1 MKKNAVLSS
10 RCNAREQTRLLNG
23 SLPKLETLS
32 ELKTGFLKQN
42 YIMQSF
48 RYFVAVGVGA
58 AIALS
63 LIEPGATKDAPSLP
77 QNGKDDFCL
86 EEAKPESQNPE
97 VLPGKVWSKVN
108 CSLVADKKPLATDIS
123 LGKIEFT
130 SDSPPVTP
138 GETNPLAKIKVG
150 EELSTTYFGKLPQT
164 ETSNHS
170 AKADSATNS
179 QELTTAAMTR
189 ENQPTS
195 VNVEPTRA
203 NSSASEKPQTTQT
216 PSNVVNSKS
225 PQPNSLLTNSQAL
238 KPVQDNLNQPIQL
251 PEKPQIAQAAPGRNP
266 STSAPEYLNPSANPL
281 LFPTRSEEVQIKNS
295 QVITLEQ
302 AIELGRRNNRDL
314 QGARLT
320 LERAQFALQEA
331 SASQFPTAGLVLDFS
346 RNDSASAR
354 IGNFNPLDPLVNRS
368 TVSTSFN
375 GALQLSYDLYTAGI
389 RPATIRA
396 AEKQL
401 RFQQLEVESISE
413 GIRLSVTRAY
423 YNLQEADAQT
433 RISEAAV
440 ANAAQILRDT
450 QLQEQA
456 GLGTR
461 FDVLQTQV
469 SLANASQDLTRAR
482 SQQRIS
488 RRQIV
493 QLLSLAQNVD
503 VSAVPTIVEAGTW
516 ELSLEQ
522 TIVLALKNRAEL
534 EQQLVQRDISEQ
546 RRRIALGANRP
557 QASLTATY
565 NVLGILNDGAGPA
578 QGFALGARLQWSL
591 YDGGVARA
599 RARQETTNIAIAE
612 NTFASQRDEIRFDVE
627 QAFSQLNA
635 NRENIQTAS
644 FALQAAE
651 ESLRLA
657 RLRFGAGV
665 GTNTDVINQLTE
677 LTRAQVN
684 RLSAVLDYNRALADL
699 QRAVSNLPDSNL
711 FDLP

>member
-1 MKKNAVLSS
+1 
-10 RCNAREQTRLLNG
+10 
-23 SLPKLETLS
+23 
-32 ELKTGFLKQN
+32 
-42 YIMQSF
+42 MQSF
-48 RYFVAVGVGA
+48 RYFVAIGVGA

-63 LIEPGATKDAPSLP
+63 LIEPGAAKDASSLP
-77 QNGKDDFCL
+77 QNGKDASCL
-86 EEAKPESQNPE
+86 EDSELASQTPALLSNIWSKVHCSLEADNKPLVIKTQESANSPKTDSTANNQVVSTTTQEKPASAIVEPKKASFLINQTPSQADNSNLPSQATIEPKSTVGSE
-97 VLPGKVWSKVN
+97 VLPAQN
-108 CSLVADKKPLATDIS
+108 
-123 LGKIEFT
+123 
-130 SDSPPVTP
+130 
-138 GETNPLAKIKVG
+138 NIK
-150 EELSTTYFGKLPQT
+150 
-164 ETSNHS
+164 
-170 AKADSATNS
+170 
-179 QELTTAAMTR
+179 
-189 ENQPTS
+189 QPT
-195 VNVEPTRA
+195 
-203 NSSASEKPQTTQT
+203 
-216 PSNVVNSKS
+216 
-225 PQPNSLLTNSQAL
+225 
-238 KPVQDNLNQPIQL
+238 QL
-251 PEKPQIAQAAPGRNP
+251 PKNSQIAQAAPPARNP
-266 STSAPEYLNPSANPL
+266 STPAPAYLNPSANPL

-314 QGARLT
+314 EAARLT
-320 LERAQFALQEA
+320 LERTQFALQEA
-331 SASQFPTAGLVLDFS
+331 NASQFPTAGVVLDFS
-346 RNDSASAR
+346 RSESASAR
-354 IGNFNPLDPLVNRS
+354 ISNAANVDPTLAPLLNRNQ
-368 TVSTSFN
+368 VSTSFN
-375 GALQLSYDLYTAGI
+375 GALQLSYDLYTSGV

-396 AEKQL
+396 AEKQV
-401 RFQQLEVESISE
+401 RFQELEVERISE
-413 GIRLSVTRAY
+413 GTRLNVTRAY

-469 SLANASQDLTRAR
+469 SLANASQDLTRSR

-493 QLLSLAQNVD
+493 QLLSLAQDAD

-546 RRRIALGANRP
+546 RRTIALGAVRP

-565 NVLGILNDGAGPA
+565 NVLGIVDDGAGPS
-578 QGFALGARLQWSL
+578 QGLALGARLQWNFF
-591 YDGGVARA
+591 DGGAARA

-612 NTFASQRDEIRFDVE
+612 TTFASQRDQVRFDVE
-627 QAFSQLNA
+627 QAFFSLNA

-644 FALQAAE
+644 FALQAAQ

-677 LTRAQVN
+677 VTRAQVN
-684 RLSAVLDYNRALADL
+684 QLRAVLDYNRALADL
-699 QRAVSNLPDSNL
+699 QRAVTNFPDSNL

>member
-1 MKKNAVLSS
+1 
-10 RCNAREQTRLLNG
+10 
-23 SLPKLETLS
+23 
-32 ELKTGFLKQN
+32 
-42 YIMQSF
+42 MQSF
-48 RYFVAVGVGA
+48 RYFVAIGVGA

-63 LIEPGATKDAPSLP
+63 LIEPGAANAPSLP
-77 QNGKDDFCL
+77 QNEQDSSCL
-86 EEAKPESQNPE
+86 EDALLASQTPA
-97 VLPGKVWSKVN
+97 LPSNVWSKVH
-108 CSLVADKKPLATDIS
+108 CSLADKKP
-123 LGKIEFT
+123 
-130 SDSPPVTP
+130 V
-138 GETNPLAKIKVG
+138 V
-150 EELSTTYFGKLPQT
+150 STTEGSGNSPKTDSTANNQLVSIATTQETQPTPASVEPIKTSSPTTQAD
-164 ETSNHS
+164 TSNLSHQ
-170 AKADSATNS
+170 ATS
-179 QELTTAAMTR
+179 
-189 ENQPTS
+189 
-195 VNVEPTRA
+195 EPKL
-203 NSSASEKPQTTQT
+203 SIVS
-216 PSNVVNSKS
+216 
-225 PQPNSLLTNSQAL
+225 SQAL
-238 KPVQDNLNQPIQL
+238 KPVQDNLKQAIQL
-251 PEKPQIAQAAPGRNP
+251 PNNRQIAQVTPPASNP
-266 STSAPEYLNPSANPL
+266 STPSSPAYLNPSANPL

-295 QVITLEQ
+295 QEITLDQ
-302 AIELGRRNNRDL
+302 AIELARRNNRDL
-314 QGARLT
+314 EAARLT
-320 LERAQFALQEA
+320 LERTQFALQEVN
-331 SASQFPTAGLVLDFS
+331 ASQFPTAGVVLDFS

-354 IGNFNPLDPLVNRS
+354 ISNAANIDPTLSPLLNRN

-375 GALQLSYDLYTAGI
+375 GALQLSYDLYTSGI

-396 AEKQL
+396 AENQV
-401 RFQQLEVESISE
+401 RFQQLEVERISE
-413 GIRLSVTRAY
+413 AIRLSVTRAY

-433 RISEAAV
+433 QISEAAV

-493 QLLSLAQNVD
+493 QLLSLAQDVD
-503 VSAVPTIVEAGTW
+503 VSAVRTITEAGTW

-522 TIVLALKNRAEL
+522 TILLALKNRAEL
-534 EQQLVQRDISEQ
+534 EQQLLQRDISEQ
-546 RRRIALGANRP
+546 RRRIALGSVRP

-565 NVLGILNDGAGPA
+565 NILGILNDGAGPS
-578 QGFALGARLQWSL
+578 QGLALGARLQWNFF
-591 YDGGVARA
+591 DGGAARA

-612 NTFASQRDEIRFDVE
+612 TTFANQRDQIRFDVE
-627 QAFSQLNA
+627 EAFSTLNA

-657 RLRFGAGV
+657 RLRFNAGV

-684 RLSAVLDYNRALADL
+684 RLRAVLDYNRALADL

>member
-1 MKKNAVLSS
+1 
-10 RCNAREQTRLLNG
+10 
-23 SLPKLETLS
+23 
-32 ELKTGFLKQN
+32 
-42 YIMQSF
+42 MQSF
-48 RYFVAVGVGA
+48 RYFVAIGVGA

-63 LIEPGATKDAPSLP
+63 LIEPGVAKDVPSLP
-77 QNGKDDFCL
+77 QNGKDGSCL
-86 EEAKPESQNPE
+86 DDAAFLASQAPEA
-97 VLPGKVWSKVN
+97 LPGNVWSKVH
-108 CSLVADKKPLATDIS
+108 CSLEVNKKPLVIKTEGSGNLPKTDSIANNQVVSTVAT
-123 LGKIEFT
+123 
-130 SDSPPVTP
+130 
-138 GETNPLAKIKVG
+138 
-150 EELSTTYFGKLPQT
+150 
-164 ETSNHS
+164 
-170 AKADSATNS
+170 S
-179 QELTTAAMTR
+179 QETKPASAI
-189 ENQPTS
+189 
-195 VNVEPTRA
+195 VEPIRA
-203 NSSASEKPQTTQT
+203 TSPTSEKPSTNQAPSQVSN
-216 PSNVVNSKS
+216 SNVLRQATIEPKISTVSS
-225 PQPNSLLTNSQAL
+225 VLL
-238 KPVQDNLNQPIQL
+238 PVQDNIKQPI
-251 PEKPQIAQAAPGRNP
+251 PAPDKSQIAQSAPPTNNP

-281 LFPTRSEEVQIKNS
+281 LFPTRSEEVQIRNS

-302 AIELGRRNNRDL
+302 AIELARRNNRDL

-320 LERAQFALQEA
+320 LERTQFALQEA

-346 RNDSASAR
+346 RNESASAR
-354 IGNFNPLDPLVNRS
+354 ISSAGNTDPTLAPLLNRDP
-368 TVSTSFN
+368 VSTSFN
-375 GALQLSYDLYTAGI
+375 GALQLSYDLYTSGI

-401 RFQQLEVESISE
+401 RFQQLEVERISE
-413 GIRLSVTRAY
+413 GLRLSVTRAY

-450 QLQEQA
+450 ELQERA
-456 GLGTR
+456 GLGTL
-461 FDVLQTQV
+461 FDVLQTRV

-522 TIVLALKNRAEL
+522 TIVLAFKNRAEL

-565 NVLGILNDGAGPA
+565 NVLGVLNDDAGPS
-578 QGFALGARLQWSL
+578 QGLALGARLQWNFF
-591 YDGGVARA
+591 DGGTARA

-612 NTFASQRDEIRFDVE
+612 NTFATQRNQIRFDVE

-684 RLSAVLDYNRALADL
+684 RLRAVLDYNRALGDL

>member
-1 MKKNAVLSS
+1 
-10 RCNAREQTRLLNG
+10 
-23 SLPKLETLS
+23 
-32 ELKTGFLKQN
+32 
-42 YIMQSF
+42 MQSF
-48 RYFVAVGVGA
+48 RYFVAIGVGA

-63 LIEPGATKDAPSLP
+63 LIEPGAAKDAPSLP
-77 QNGKDDFCL
+77 QNAKESSCL
-86 EEAKPESQNPE
+86 EDTGLASQTSA
-97 VLPGKVWSKVN
+97 LPSNVWSKVS
-108 CSLVADKKPLATDIS
+108 CSLEADNKPLVIETKESANSPKTD
-123 LGKIEFT
+123 
-130 SDSPPVTP
+130 
-138 GETNPLAKIKVG
+138 
-150 EELSTTYFGKLPQT
+150 STANNQVVSKTTQEKPA
-164 ETSNHS
+164 S
-170 AKADSATNS
+170 AI
-179 QELTTAAMTR
+179 
-189 ENQPTS
+189 
-195 VNVEPTRA
+195 VEPTK
-203 NSSASEKPQTTQT
+203 ASFLTNQT
-216 PSNVVNSKS
+216 PSQADNSNL
-225 PQPNSLLTNSQAL
+225 PRQATIEPKPSTVSSMVL
-238 KPVQDNLNQPIQL
+238 KPVQDNIKL
-251 PEKPQIAQAAPGRNP
+251 PTRLPDKSQIAQ
-266 STSAPEYLNPSANPL
+266 SAPPARNSSTPAPAYLNPSANPL

-314 QGARLT
+314 EAARLT
-320 LERAQFALQEA
+320 LERTRFALQEA
-331 SASQFPTAGLVLDFS
+331 NASQFPTAGVVLDFS
-346 RNDSASAR
+346 RNESASAR
-354 IGNFNPLDPLVNRS
+354 ISNAANIDPTLAPLLNRNA
-368 TVSTSFN
+368 VSTSFN
-375 GALQLSYDLYTAGI
+375 GALQLSYDLYTSGI

-396 AEKQL
+396 AEKQV
-401 RFQQLEVESISE
+401 RFQELEVERISE

-493 QLLSLAQNVD
+493 QLLSLAQDVD

-522 TIVLALKNRAEL
+522 TIVLAIKNRAEL
-534 EQQLVQRDISEQ
+534 EQQLLQRDISEQ
-546 RRRIALGANRP
+546 RRRIALGAVRP

-565 NVLGILNDGAGPA
+565 NVLGVLNDGAGPS
-578 QGFALGARLQWSL
+578 QGLALGARLQWNFF
-591 YDGGVARA
+591 DGGAARA
-599 RARQETTNIAIAE
+599 RAKQETTNIAIAE
-612 NTFASQRDEIRFDVE
+612 TTFASQRDQVRFDVE
-627 QAFSQLNA
+627 QAFATLDA
-635 NRENIQTAS
+635 NRINIQTAA
-644 FALQAAE
+644 FAQQAAE

-684 RLSAVLDYNRALADL
+684 RLRAVLDYNRALADL

>member
-1 MKKNAVLSS
+1 MQCSRAV
-10 RCNAREQTRLLNG
+10 RLLNS
-23 SLPKLETLS
+23 SLPKLGTLS

-48 RYFVAVGVGA
+48 RYFVAIGVGA

-63 LIEPGATKDAPSLP
+63 LIEPGAAKEAPSLP
-77 QNGKDDFCL
+77 QNGKDDSCL
-86 EEAKPESQNPE
+86 EDALLASQTPA
-97 VLPGKVWSKVN
+97 LPSNVWSKVH
-108 CSLVADKKPLATDIS
+108 CSLEADKKP
-123 LGKIEFT
+123 
-130 SDSPPVTP
+130 V
-138 GETNPLAKIKVG
+138 V
-150 EELSTTYFGKLPQT
+150 STTEGSGNSPKTDSTVNNQVVSIAT
-164 ETSNHS
+164 TQETQP
-170 AKADSATNS
+170 ASAT
-179 QELTTAAMTR
+179 
-189 ENQPTS
+189 
-195 VNVEPTRA
+195 VEPTKA
-203 NSSASEKPQTTQT
+203 SSLINQT
-216 PSNVVNSKS
+216 PSQADNSNLPRQATSEPKLS
-225 PQPNSLLTNSQAL
+225 TVSSQAL
-238 KPVQDNLNQPIQL
+238 KPVQDNLKQAIQL
-251 PEKPQIAQAAPGRNP
+251 PNNRQIAQSAPPASNP
-266 STSAPEYLNPSANPL
+266 STPAPAYLNPSANPL

-302 AIELGRRNNRDL
+302 AIELARRNNRDL
-314 QGARLT
+314 EAARLT
-320 LERAQFALQEA
+320 LERTQFALQEA
-331 SASQFPTAGLVLDFS
+331 NASQFPTAGVVLDFS
-346 RNDSASAR
+346 RNESASSR
-354 IGNFNPLDPLVNRS
+354 ISNAANTDPQLSALLNRNPIS
-368 TVSTSFN
+368 TTFN
-375 GALQLSYDLYTAGI
+375 GALQLSYDLYTSGI

-396 AEKQL
+396 AEKQVQ
-401 RFQQLEVESISE
+401 FQQLEVERISE
-413 GIRLSVTRAY
+413 GLRLSVTRAY

-493 QLLSLAQNVD
+493 QLLSLAQDVD

-534 EQQLVQRDISEQ
+534 EQQLLQRDISAQ
-546 RRRIALGANRP
+546 RRTIALGANRP

-565 NVLGILNDGAGPA
+565 NVLGVLNDGAGPS
-578 QGFALGARLQWSL
+578 QGLALGARLQWNFF
-591 YDGGVARA
+591 DGGIARA

-612 NTFASQRDEIRFDVE
+612 TTFATQRNQIRFDVE
-627 QAFSQLNA
+627 QAFATLDA
-635 NRENIQTAS
+635 NRINIQTAS

-684 RLSAVLDYNRALADL
+684 RLRAVLDYNRALADL

>member
-1 MKKNAVLSS
+1 
-10 RCNAREQTRLLNG
+10 
-23 SLPKLETLS
+23 
-32 ELKTGFLKQN
+32 
-42 YIMQSF
+42 MQSF
-48 RYFVAVGVGA
+48 RYFVAIGVGA

-63 LIEPGATKDAPSLP
+63 LIEPGAANAPSLP
-77 QNGKDDFCL
+77 QNGKESSCL
-86 EEAKPESQNPE
+86 EDNQLASQTPALPSNIWSKVHCSLEADNKPLVIETQASANSPKTDSTLQQDSVTTANNQVVSTTTQEKPASVIVEPTKTSFLINQTSSQADNSNLPSQVSIEPKSTVSSE
-97 VLPGKVWSKVN
+97 VLPVQN
-108 CSLVADKKPLATDIS
+108 
-123 LGKIEFT
+123 
-130 SDSPPVTP
+130 
-138 GETNPLAKIKVG
+138 NIK
-150 EELSTTYFGKLPQT
+150 
-164 ETSNHS
+164 
-170 AKADSATNS
+170 
-179 QELTTAAMTR
+179 
-189 ENQPTS
+189 QPT
-195 VNVEPTRA
+195 
-203 NSSASEKPQTTQT
+203 
-216 PSNVVNSKS
+216 
-225 PQPNSLLTNSQAL
+225 
-238 KPVQDNLNQPIQL
+238 QL
-251 PEKPQIAQAAPGRNP
+251 PDTQIAQAAPPARNP
-266 STSAPEYLNPSANPL
+266 STLVPEYLNPSANPL
-281 LFPTRSEEVQIKNS
+281 LFPTRSEEVQIKTS
-295 QVITLEQ
+295 QEITLEQ
-302 AIELGRRNNRDL
+302 AIELARRNNRDL
-314 QGARLT
+314 EAARLT
-320 LERAQFALQEA
+320 LDRARFALQEA
-331 SASQFPTAGLVLDFS
+331 NASQFPTAGVVLDFS

-354 IGNFNPLDPLVNRS
+354 ISNRAITDPTLSPFLNQSR
-368 TVSTSFN
+368 VSTSFN
-375 GALQLSYDLYTAGI
+375 GALQLSYDLYTSGV

-396 AEKQL
+396 AEIQV
-401 RFQQLEVESISE
+401 RFQELEVEQISE
-413 GIRLSVTRAY
+413 GIRLSVIRAY

-493 QLLSLAQNVD
+493 QLLSLAQDAD

-516 ELSLEQ
+516 EPSLEQ

-534 EQQLVQRDISEQ
+534 EQQLLQRDISEQ
-546 RRRIALGANRP
+546 RRRIALGAVRP

-565 NVLGILNDGAGPA
+565 NVLGILDDGAGPS
-578 QGFALGARLQWSL
+578 QGLALGARLQWNFF
-591 YDGGVARA
+591 DGGAARA
-599 RARQETTNIAIAE
+599 RARQATTNIAIAE
-612 NTFASQRDEIRFDVE
+612 TTFASQRDQIRFDVE

-657 RLRFGAGV
+657 RLRFNAGV

-684 RLSAVLDYNRALADL
+684 RLRAVLDYNRALADL